1 MTPRNVEAN
10 KQIRDERQEQI
21 LRAALQVFARKGLA
35 ATKISDIAAAAKLSH
50 GLIYHYFKSKD
61 EIFTVLATLALETS
75 RKIIIDASNLPGTP
89 WERLKAM
96 TEAIV
101 PTAYQGIGPYYF
113 LIVIQ
118 AFTSEAV
125 PEQVKELA
133 AMQSS
138 VYTEYLVPLIREG
151 QQGGEVV
158 EGDPLQLAVSYT
170 SMIQGIAV
178 EKTLGGEGLPLPT
191 PEMVLR
197 LLKASTNK
205 I

>member
-1 MTPRNVEAN
+1 MSPRNEETN
-10 KQIRDERQEQI
+10 QQIRDERREQI
-21 LRAALQVFARKGLA
+21 LQAALKVFARKGLA
-35 ATKISDIAAAAKLSH
+35 ATKISDIAAAAQLSH

-61 EIFTVLATLALETS
+61 EIFTVLATQALETS
-75 RKIIIDASNLPGTP
+75 SSIIIYAANLPGTP

-101 PTAYQGIGPYYF
+101 PIAYQGIGPYYF

-133 AMQSS
+133 ARQST
-138 VYTEYLVPLIREG
+138 VYTEHMVPLIREG
-151 QQGGEVV
+151 QQQGEVIA
-158 EGDPLQLAVSYT
+158 GDPLQLAVAYT

-178 EKTLGGEGLPLPT
+178 IKTLGGEALPIPT
-191 PEMVLR
+191 PEMVLQ
-197 LLKASTNK
+197 LLKAPTK
-205 I
+205 YK